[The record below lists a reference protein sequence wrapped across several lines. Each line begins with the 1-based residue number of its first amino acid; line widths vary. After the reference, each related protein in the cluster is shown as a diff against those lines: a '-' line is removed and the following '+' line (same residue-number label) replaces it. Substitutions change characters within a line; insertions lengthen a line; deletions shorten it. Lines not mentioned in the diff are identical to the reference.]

1 MEGCGSSVRGR
12 RMLKP
17 QPQFCRMFRPKTIRI
32 LFIFLFVWLLLSM
45 ACNFPML
52 APQGGRRDKQAQGT
66 TNNLSSPALQTPEDD
81 TFVTPLPG
89 LNPDPTSLPEKIPA
103 TIEPPVESA
112 DAYVYRA
119 QSGDTLSAV
128 ASRFGVESDQIVSQ
142 QVIPAEGYISL
153 GQVLIIPKTLGE
165 TLSNMPSMPDSEVIY
180 SPSTLDF
187 QIEAYIADMGGFL
200 SNYEEQVDGERLTGS
215 QVVRRVAM
223 ETSTNPRLL
232 LAFLEYRSGWVSGQ
246 PEDEEK
252 QIYPIGFYVPGY
264 RGLYKEL
271 SLTAKQ
277 LNIGY
282 YGWRQGS
289 LTKLTFPD
297 GSVKRLSPELNAGS
311 VALQFLFSKFY
322 KSSLW
327 EQVLYGPGNF
337 LPLYR
342 EMFGD
347 AWERAKSVEPLLAP
361 DVRQPE
367 LELPFA
373 PGERWGFTGG
383 PHKSWNTGT
392 PPGALDFSPVT
403 GDPPCSVSSAWV
415 TASASGVVVRSEHD
429 LLTLDLDGDG
439 YEQTGW
445 VLLFLHVA
453 DQERVPAGALV
464 DVDDRLG
471 HPSCEGGNATGTH
484 VHIARKYNGE
494 WIPADGPLPFVL
506 SGWELHGGSKSYQGY
521 LVKGDRMIEA
531 NPGGPQSS
539 VIVR

>member
-1 MEGCGSSVRGR
+1 
-12 RMLKP
+12 
-17 QPQFCRMFRPKTIRI
+17 MFKPKTIRSI
-32 LFIFLFVWLLLSM
+32 PFVFLLVWLLLSL

-52 APQGGRRDKQAQGT
+52 KPQGGKRGEENPAE
-66 TNNLSSPALQTPEDD
+66 TNDQNSPVLQTPGPDSLE
-81 TFVTPLPG
+81 TPLPG
-89 LNPDPTSLPEKIPA
+89 LETNPMTSTEEIPTA
-103 TIEPPVESA
+103 VEPPSGSA
-112 DAYVYRA
+112 NAYVYPA
-119 QSGDTLSAV
+119 QSGDTLSAL
-128 ASRFGVESDQIVSQ
+128 AGRFGVETDQIISQ
-142 QVIPAEGYISL
+142 QVIPADGYISP
-153 GQVLIIPKTLGE
+153 GQFLIIPKTLGE
-165 TLSNMPSMPDSEVIY
+165 VLSSIPLMPDSGVIY

-187 QIEAYIADMGGFL
+187 QIEAYIDQMAGFL

-289 LTKLTFPD
+289 LTKLTFPH

-311 VALQFLFSKFY
+311 VAVEFLFSKFY
-322 KSSLW
+322 KPSLW
-327 EQVLYGPGNF
+327 EEALYGPGDF
-337 LPLYR
+337 LRLYQ

-347 AWERAKSVEPLLAP
+347 AWERATSVEPLLTS

-373 PGERWGFTGG
+373 PGERWAFTGG

-415 TASASGVVVRSEHD
+415 TASASGVVVRSEYD

-453 DQERVPAGALV
+453 DRERLPAGALV
-464 DVDDRLG
+464 DIDDRLG

-521 LVKGDRMIEA
+521 LIKGDQMIEA

-539 VIVR
+539 VTVR

>member
-1 MEGCGSSVRGR
+1 
-12 RMLKP
+12 
-17 QPQFCRMFRPKTIRI
+17 
-32 LFIFLFVWLLLSM
+32 M
-45 ACNFPML
+45 ACNFPMIN
-52 APQGGRRDKQAQGT
+52 PQGGKRGEEDQAA
-66 TNNLSSPALQTPEDD
+66 TNDQNSPVLQTPVPDLFE
-81 TFVTPLPG
+81 TALPG
-89 LNPDPTSLPEKIPA
+89 LEPSPTASMEKIP
-103 TIEPPVESA
+103 TTVEPPSESA
-112 DAYVYRA
+112 DSYVYRA

-142 QVIPAEGYISL
+142 QVIPAEGYMSP

-165 TLSNMPSMPDSEVIY
+165 VLSNMPLMPDSEVIY

-187 QIEAYIADMGGFL
+187 RIEAYIARTGGFL
-200 SNYEEQVDGERLTGS
+200 SSYEEQVDGERLSGP

-311 VALQFLFSKFY
+311 VAVQFLFSKFY
-322 KSSLW
+322 KPSLW
-327 EQVLYGPGNF
+327 EEALYEPDNLF
-337 LPLYR
+337 LLYQ

-347 AWERAKSVEPLLAP
+347 AWERAKSVEPLLKP
-361 DVRQPE
+361 NVRQPE
-367 LELPFA
+367 LELPFM

-415 TASASGVVVRSEHD
+415 TASASGVVVRSEYD

-453 DQERVPAGALV
+453 DQERVPAGAQV
-464 DVDDRLG
+464 YVDDRLG

-494 WIPADGPLPFVL
+494 WIPADGPMPFVL

-521 LVKGDRMIEA
+521 LIKGDGMIEA

>member
-1 MEGCGSSVRGR
+1 
-12 RMLKP
+12 
-17 QPQFCRMFRPKTIRI
+17 MFGPKKFYRI
-32 LFIFLFVWLLLSM
+32 PFILLLAWFFLSL

-52 APQGGRRDKQAQGT
+52 NPQARKSGAEDQRAGNDQ
-66 TNNLSSPALQTPEDD
+66 NPPALQTLVPDSMQ
-81 TFVTPLPG
+81 TPLPG
-89 LNPDPTSLPEKIPA
+89 SGAAPTA
-103 TIEPPVESA
+103 TIEELPSPSESPLESP
-112 DAYVYRA
+112 DSYVYRA
-119 QSGDTLSAV
+119 QSGDTLLAV
-128 ASRFGVESDQIVSQ
+128 ANRFGVETDQVISQ
-142 QVIPAEGYISL
+142 QVIPAEGYLSP
-153 GQVLIIPKTLGE
+153 GQALIIPRVLGE
-165 TLSNMPSMPDSEVIY
+165 VLSNAPLMPDSEVIY

-187 QIEAYIADMGGFL
+187 QIEAYIREMGGFL
-200 SNYEEQVDGERLTGS
+200 SDYEEQVNGEPLSGS

-246 PEDEEK
+246 PDDDEK
-252 QIYPIGFYVPGY
+252 RIYPIGFYVPDY

-282 YGWRQGS
+282 YGWRLGT
-289 LTKLTFPD
+289 LTQLTFPD
-297 GSVKRLSPELNAGS
+297 GSAQRLSPELNAGS
-311 VALQFLFSKFY
+311 VAVQFLFSKFY
-322 KSSLW
+322 KPGLW
-327 EQVLYGPGNF
+327 EEALYGPHKF
-337 LPLYR
+337 LLLYQ

-347 AWERAKSVEPLLAP
+347 PWERAETVGPLLTS
-361 DVRQPE
+361 DISQPE
-367 LELPFA
+367 MELPFA
-373 PGERWGFTGG
+373 PGERWGYTGG

-403 GDPPCSVSSAWV
+403 GDPPCSVSSAWI
-415 TASASGVVVRSEHD
+415 TAPASGVVVRSEYD

-445 VLLFLHVA
+445 VLLLLHVA
-453 DQERVPAGALV
+453 DRDRVPAGAQV
-464 DVDDRLG
+464 HVDDRLG

-521 LVKGDRMIEA
+521 LIKGEQMIEA
-531 NPGGPQSS
+531 NSGGPQSS